1 VGLGLALG
9 DHGAWLVAAV
19 VGEVVSWGGK
29 SGGLL
34 PLKALKWALAALRL
48 PLEGDK
54 GVPQKQGAGLG
65 MFELQLCQLYEV
77 LAEGGDTAGLE
88 IHELLL
94 G

>member
-1 VGLGLALG
+1 VGVGLGLALG

-54 GVPQKQGAGLG
+54 GVPQKQGAGL
-65 MFELQLCQLYEV
+65 QRREV
-77 LAEGGDTAGLE
+77 LMSPTHCQPAA
-88 IHELLL
+88 
-94 G
+94 